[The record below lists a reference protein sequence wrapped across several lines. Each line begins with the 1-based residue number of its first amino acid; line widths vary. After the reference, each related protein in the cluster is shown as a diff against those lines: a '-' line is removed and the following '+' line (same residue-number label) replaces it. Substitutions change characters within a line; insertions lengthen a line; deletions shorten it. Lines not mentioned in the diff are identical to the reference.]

1 MRVEATPTPSA
12 VPGPLSR
19 RTVLAGAAAL
29 AGTTATLAAT
39 SASAHAT
46 AAPPAVTASS
56 GASGASGGSAAET
69 AASGAAGRRARATVF
84 RDVRPFGS
92 ARATDLVVVDGRV
105 SDGPAPRGAKVV
117 EGGGRI
123 VLPSLVDAH
132 IHPDK
137 TTWGGSWVSRRP
149 ASGIADYVAQ
159 DVELFHAQRR
169 PVAERAYG
177 LMTHAVT
184 RGTRAMRA
192 HADVAPAY
200 GLAGVEGVAEA
211 RERLRHAL
219 DVQIVAFPQ
228 HGVIRTPG
236 TAGLLEE
243 AAREGTIDM
252 IGGIDPIGFD
262 QALDAQL
269 DLVFGIADRHGVGVD
284 IHLHDRGEKGMK
296 AMRGII
302 DRTRALSLAGRVTVS
317 HVFCLPELSDRE
329 LGSIAAD
336 LGAQDI
342 ALTTVAPSDSLVL
355 PIARLRE
362 HGVRVGLGSDGV
374 RDSWSPFG
382 NADMLHRAQLLGWV
396 RDVRLDEEL
405 ADCYRVAA
413 HGGADVMGLAHADL
427 APGAPADFVLVRGEC
442 LPQVVVDMPQRD
454 MVVHGGVVVAR
465 DGEFLA

>member
-1 MRVEATPTPSA
+1 MQPSSPA
-12 VPGPLSR
+12 SGNFSR

-29 AGTTATLAAT
+29 AGTAAGATGAA
-39 SASAHAT
+39 
-46 AAPPAVTASS
+46 AAPARTTTPADP
-56 GASGASGGSAAET
+56 
-69 AASGAAGRRARATVF
+69 AASGRPGAGAGTVVF
-84 RDVRPFGS
+84 RNVRPLG
-92 ARATDLVVVDGRV
+92 ATEPTDLVVVDGRI
-105 SDGPAPRGAKVV
+105 SRGPAPRGAKVV
-117 EGGGRI
+117 DGGGRI
-123 VLPSLVDAH
+123 ALPSLVDAH

-149 ASGIADYVAQ
+149 ADGIADYVEQ
-159 DVELFHAQRR
+159 DVELFHNQRR

-177 LMTHAVT
+177 LMTHAVA

-200 GLAGVEGVAEA
+200 DLAGVEGLAEA
-211 RERLRHAL
+211 RRRLSHTL

-236 TAGLLEE
+236 TVELLEE
-243 AAREGTIDM
+243 AARSGAVDM
-252 IGGIDPIGFD
+252 IGGIDPGGFD
-262 QALDAQL
+262 EAPEEQLDA
-269 DLVFGIADRHGVGVD
+269 VFGIADRHGIGLD
-284 IHLHDRGEKGMK
+284 IHLHDRGAKGLE

-302 DRTRALSLAGRVTVS
+302 DRTRALSLTGKVTVS
-317 HVFCLPELSDRE
+317 HVFCLTGLTDGE
-329 LGSIAAD
+329 LGPLAAELGD
-336 LGAQDI
+336 LDI

-382 NADMLHRAQLLGWV
+382 NADMLHRAHLLGWV
-396 RDVRLDEEL
+396 TDVRLDDEL
-405 ADCYRVAA
+405 AECYRVAA

-427 APGAPADFVLVRGEC
+427 APGAPADFVLVKGEC

-454 MVVHGGVVVAR
+454 MVVHGGAVVAR
-465 DGEFLA
+465 DGKYLDRSRPTER

>member
-1 MRVEATPTPSA
+1 MPPSSPA
-12 VPGPLSR
+12 PHALSR
-19 RTVLAGAAAL
+19 RTMLAGAAAL
-29 AGTTATLAAT
+29 AG
-39 SASAHAT
+39 AT
-46 AAPPAVTASS
+46 AAMAAAPAQANANA
-56 GASGASGGSAAET
+56 GAQAQAANAPAGSA
-69 AASGAAGRRARATVF
+69 GNRARAVVF
-84 RDVRPFGS
+84 RDVRPFGAAKS
-92 ARATDLVVVDGRV
+92 TDLVVVDGRI
-105 SDGPAPRGAKVV
+105 SEGPAPRGAKVV
-117 EGGGRI
+117 DGGGRI
-123 VLPSLVDAH
+123 ALPSLVDAH

-159 DVELFHAQRR
+159 DVELFRSQRR
-169 PVAERAYG
+169 SVGERAYG
-177 LMTHAVT
+177 LMSHAVT

-236 TAGLLEE
+236 TAELLEE
-243 AAREGTIDM
+243 AARAGTIDM

-262 QALDAQL
+262 QALDEQL

-284 IHLHDRGEKGMK
+284 IHLHDRGEKGIK

-302 DRTRALSLAGRVTVS
+302 DRTRALSLAGKVTVS
-317 HVFCLPELSDRE
+317 HVFCLPGLTDVE
-329 LGSIAAD
+329 LGSLAAD
-336 LGAQDI
+336 LGDQDI

-382 NADMLHRAQLLGWV
+382 NADMLHRAHLLGWV
-396 RDVRLDEEL
+396 TDVRLDEEL
-405 ADCYRVAA
+405 TDCYRVAA
-413 HGGADVMGLAHADL
+413 HGGADVMGLAHADFE
-427 APGAPADFVLVRGEC
+427 PGAPADFVLVRGEC
-442 LPQVVVDMPQRD
+442 LPQVVVDMPRRD

-465 DGEFLA
+465 EGEFLD

>member
-1 MRVEATPTPSA
+1 MQ
-12 VPGPLSR
+12 LSR
-19 RTVLAGAAAL
+19 RTMLAGAAAL
-29 AGTTATLAAT
+29 AGTTA
-39 SASAHAT
+39 AT
-46 AAPPAVTASS
+46 AA
-56 GASGASGGSAAET
+56 GA
-69 AASGAAGRRARATVF
+69 GAAQAAPSAPDAHGGGDGRPAKAVVF
-84 RDVRPFGS
+84 RDVRPFG
-92 ARATDLVVVDGRV
+92 AAKATDLVVVDGRIAE
-105 SDGPAPRGAKVV
+105 GPAPHGARVV

-123 VLPSLVDAH
+123 ALPSLVDAH

-149 ASGIADYVAQ
+149 ASGIADYVEQ
-159 DVELFHAQRR
+159 DVQLFRAQTR

-177 LMTHAVT
+177 LMSHAVA

-200 GLAGVEGVAEA
+200 GLAGVEGLVEA
-211 RERLRHAL
+211 RRRLRHAL

-228 HGVIRTPG
+228 HGVVRTPG
-236 TAGLLEE
+236 TARLLED
-243 AAREGTIDM
+243 AARSGADM

-262 QALDAQL
+262 QALDEQL

-284 IHLHDRGEKGMK
+284 IHLHDRGEKGLA

-317 HVFCLPELSDRE
+317 HVFCLPGLPDRE
-329 LGSIAAD
+329 LGAIAAD
-336 LGAQDI
+336 LGEQDI

-355 PIARLRE
+355 PVARLRE

-382 NADMLHRAQLLGWV
+382 DADMLHRAHILGWV
-396 RDVRLDEEL
+396 TDIRLDDEL
-405 ADCYRVAA
+405 ADCYTTAA
-413 HGGADVMGLAHADL
+413 HGGADVMHLPHADL
-427 APGAPADFVLVRGEC
+427 TPGSPADFVLVRGEC
-442 LPQVVVDMPQRD
+442 LPQVVVDMPRRD
-454 MVVHGGVVVAR
+454 LVVHGGRVVAR

>member
-1 MRVEATPTPSA
+1 MQPTSPSPSA
-12 VPGPLSR
+12 LSR
-19 RTVLAGAAAL
+19 RTMLAGAAAL
-29 AGTTATLAAT
+29 AGATATAGAA
-39 SASAHAT
+39 AAPAT
-46 AAPPAVTASS
+46 AA
-56 GASGASGGSAAET
+56 ASGRADRRSKAVVFRNVRVF
-69 AASGAAGRRARATVF
+69 GAAK
-84 RDVRPFGS
+84 
-92 ARATDLVVVDGRV
+92 ATDLVVVDGRIA
-105 SDGPAPRGAKVV
+105 SGPAPRGAKVV
-117 EGGGRI
+117 DGGGRI

-159 DVELFHAQRR
+159 DVELFRSQHR
-169 PVAERAYG
+169 PVAKRAYG
-177 LMTHAVT
+177 LMAHAVT

-211 RERLRHAL
+211 RARLRHAL

-228 HGVIRTPG
+228 HGVVRTPG
-236 TAGLLEE
+236 TAELLEE
-243 AAREGTIDM
+243 AARSGAIDM

-262 QALDAQL
+262 DALDEQL
-269 DLVFGIADRHGVGVD
+269 DLVFGIAERHGIGVD
-284 IHLHDRGEKGMK
+284 IHLHDRGDKGMR
-296 AMRGII
+296 AMRGIVE
-302 DRTRALSLAGRVTVS
+302 RTRALSLAGKVTVS
-317 HVFCLPELSDRE
+317 HVFCLPGLTDKE

-336 LGAQDI
+336 LGEQDI

-382 NADMLHRAQLLGWV
+382 NADMLHRAHLLGWV
-396 RDVRLDEEL
+396 TDVRLDEEL
-405 ADCYRVAA
+405 ANCYRVAA

-427 APGAPADFVLVRGEC
+427 APGAPADFVLVSGEC
-442 LPQVVVDMPQRD
+442 LPQVVVDMPRRD

-465 DGEFLA
+465 DGEFLD

>member
-1 MRVEATPTPSA
+1 MQPSPA
-12 VPGPLSR
+12 SPASSTLSR
-19 RTVLAGAAAL
+19 RTMLAGAAAL
-29 AGTTATLAAT
+29 AGTTATVAAT
-39 SASAHAT
+39 
-46 AAPPAVTASS
+46 APPATAVP
-56 GASGASGGSAAET
+56 GASAPASTAPAPGASRHRDKT
-69 AASGAAGRRARATVF
+69 VVF
-84 RDVRPFGS
+84 RNVRPFG
-92 ARATDLVVVDGRV
+92 AAKPTDLVVVDGRV
-105 SDGPAPRGAKVV
+105 SAGPAPRGAKVV
-117 EGGGRI
+117 DGGGRI
-123 VLPSLVDAH
+123 ALPSLVDAH

-159 DVELFHAQRR
+159 DVELFRSQRR

-177 LMTHAVT
+177 LMSHAVA

-200 GLAGVEGVAEA
+200 GLAGVEGLADA

-236 TAGLLEE
+236 TAELLEE
-243 AAREGTIDM
+243 AARAGIVDM

-262 QALDAQL
+262 QALDEQL
-269 DLVFGIADRHGVGVD
+269 DLVFGIADRHGIGVD
-284 IHLHDRGEKGMK
+284 IHLHDRGEKGLR

-302 DRTRALSLAGRVTVS
+302 DRTRALSLAGKVTVS
-317 HVFCLPELSDRE
+317 HVFCLPALSDRE
-329 LGSIAAD
+329 LGAVAAD

-382 NADMLHRAQLLGWV
+382 NADMMHRAHLLGWV
-396 RDVRLDEEL
+396 TDIRLDEEL
-405 ADCYRVAA
+405 SDCYGVAA
-413 HGGADVMGLAHADL
+413 NGGADVMGLPHADL
-427 APGAPADFVLVRGEC
+427 RPGAPADFVLVRGEC
-442 LPQVVVDMPQRD
+442 LPQIVVDMPRRD
-454 MVVHGGVVVAR
+454 LVVHGGVVVAR

>member
-1 MRVEATPTPSA
+1 MQSPSSSHPSSPA
-12 VPGPLSR
+12 SPGALSR
-19 RTVLAGAAAL
+19 RTMLAGAAAL
-29 AGTTATLAAT
+29 AGAT
-39 SASAHAT
+39 AT
-46 AAPPAVTASS
+46 AAAAAGPATAAAPVAAEAA
-56 GASGASGGSAAET
+56 ASGASG
-69 AASGAAGRRARATVF
+69 RRARTVVF
-84 RDVRPFGS
+84 RNVRPFGAAK
-92 ARATDLVVVDGRV
+92 ARDLVVVDGRV
-105 SDGPAPRGAKVV
+105 SDRPAPHGAKVV
-117 EGGGRI
+117 DGGGRI
-123 VLPSLVDAH
+123 ALPSLVDAH

-149 ASGIADYVAQ
+149 ASAIADYVAQ
-159 DVELFHAQRR
+159 DVELFRSQRR
-169 PVAERAYG
+169 PVVERAYG
-177 LMTHAVT
+177 LMSHAVS
-184 RGTRAMRA
+184 RGTRGMRA

-236 TAGLLEE
+236 TAALLEK
-243 AAREGTIDM
+243 AAREGLIDM

-262 QALDAQL
+262 NALDDQL
-269 DLVFGIADRHGVGVD
+269 DVVFGIADRHGVGVD
-284 IHLHDRGEKGMK
+284 IHLHDRGEKGMQ
-296 AMRGII
+296 AMRGIVE
-302 DRTRALSLAGRVTVS
+302 RTRALSLAGKVTVS
-317 HVFCLPELSDRE
+317 HVFCLPSLTDRE

-336 LGAQDI
+336 LGDQDI

-382 NADMLHRAQLLGWV
+382 NADMMHRAHILGWV
-396 RDVRLDEEL
+396 TDVRLDDEL
-405 ADCYRVAA
+405 RDCYDVAA
-413 HGGADVMGLAHADL
+413 HGGADVMGLAHADFK
-427 APGAPADFVLVRGEC
+427 AGAPADFVLVRGEC
-442 LPQVVVDMPQRD
+442 LPQVVVDMPRRD

>member
-1 MRVEATPTPSA
+1 MQSSSSPTGA
-12 VPGPLSR
+12 LSR
-19 RTVLAGAAAL
+19 RTMLAGAAAL
-29 AGTTATLAAT
+29 AGTGATMG
-39 SASAHAT
+39 AT
-46 AAPPAVTASS
+46 A
-56 GASGASGGSAAET
+56 GGTYAAESAGGHAESP
-69 AASGAAGRRARATVF
+69 AAAGAGRRARAVVF
-84 RDVRPFGS
+84 RDVRVLGA
-92 ARATDLVVVDGRV
+92 ARATDLVVVDGRI
-105 SDGPAPRGAKVV
+105 SAGPAPHGAKVV
-117 EGGGRI
+117 DGGGRI
-123 VLPSLVDAH
+123 ALPSLVDAH

-149 ASGIADYVAQ
+149 AGAIADYVAQ
-159 DVELFHAQRR
+159 DVELFRSQRR

-177 LMTHAVT
+177 LMSHAVA

-192 HADVAPAY
+192 QADVAPAY
-200 GLAGVEGVAEA
+200 GLAGVEGLAEA

-236 TAGLLEE
+236 TAALLER
-243 AAREGTIDM
+243 AARAGLVDM

-262 QALDAQL
+262 QALDEQL
-269 DLVFGIADRHGVGVD
+269 DTVFGIADRHGVGVD
-284 IHLHDRGEKGMK
+284 IHLHDRGEKGLR

-317 HVFCLPELSDRE
+317 HVFCLPGLSDSE
-329 LGSIAAD
+329 LGSVAAD
-336 LGAQDI
+336 LGDQDI

-382 NADMLHRAQLLGWV
+382 NADMMHRAHLLGWV
-396 RDVRLDEEL
+396 TDVRLDDEL
-405 ADCYRVAA
+405 TDCYGVAA
-413 HGGADVMGLAHADL
+413 HGGADVMRLAHADF

-442 LPQVVVDMPQRD
+442 LPQVVVDMPRRD

-465 DGEFLA
+465 DGEFVG

>member
-1 MRVEATPTPSA
+1 MQPSPPSPA
-12 VPGPLSR
+12 LSR
-19 RTVLAGAAAL
+19 RTMLAGAAAL
-29 AGTTATLAAT
+29 AGTTAAVAAT
-39 SASAHAT
+39 AGPAT
-46 AAPPAVTASS
+46 AAPAAD
-56 GASGASGGSAAET
+56 AGGHRDRT
-69 AASGAAGRRARATVF
+69 VVFRNVRVFGAAK
-84 RDVRPFGS
+84 P
-92 ARATDLVVVDGRV
+92 TDLVVVDGRV
-105 SDGPAPRGAKVV
+105 SDDPAPRGAKVV
-117 EGGGRI
+117 DGGGRI
-123 VLPSLVDAH
+123 ALPSLVDAH

-159 DVELFHAQRR
+159 DVELFRSQRR

-177 LMTHAVT
+177 LMSHAVA

-200 GLAGVEGVAEA
+200 GLAGVAGVADA
-211 RERLRHAL
+211 RARLRHAL

-228 HGVIRTPG
+228 HGVVRAPG
-236 TAGLLEE
+236 TAQLLEE
-243 AAREGTIDM
+243 AAREGLVDM

-262 QALDAQL
+262 QALDEQL

-284 IHLHDRGEKGMK
+284 IHLHDRGEKGIR

-302 DRTRALSLAGRVTVS
+302 DRTRALSLAGKVTVS
-317 HVFCLPELSDRE
+317 HVFCLPALSARE
-329 LGSIAAD
+329 LGAVAAD
-336 LGAQDI
+336 LGALDI

-382 NADMLHRAQLLGWV
+382 NADMMHRAHLLGWV
-396 RDVRLDEEL
+396 TDVRLDEEL
-405 ADCYRVAA
+405 TDCYGVAA
-413 HGGADVMGLAHADL
+413 NGGADVMGLPHADL
-427 APGAPADFVLVRGEC
+427 RPGAPADFVLVRGEC
-442 LPQVVVDMPQRD
+442 LPQVVVDMPRRD
-454 MVVHGGVVVAR
+454 LVVHGGVVVAR

>member
-1 MRVEATPTPSA
+1 MQQSSA
-12 VPGPLSR
+12 FPGALSR

-29 AGTTATLAAT
+29 AGTTATTAAT
-39 SASAHAT
+39 ATTAQAADAPAVAGTTT
-46 AAPPAVTASS
+46 AAASRD
-56 GASGASGGSAAET
+56 
-69 AASGAAGRRARATVF
+69 AGRPAKAVVF
-84 RDVRPFGS
+84 RDVRPFGTAT
-92 ARATDLVVVDGRV
+92 ARDLVVVDGRV
-105 SDGPAPRGAKVV
+105 SDSPAPRGAKIVD
-117 EGGGRI
+117 GGGRI
-123 VLPSLVDAH
+123 ALPSLVDAH

-159 DVELFHAQRR
+159 DVELFHSQRR

-177 LMTHAVT
+177 LMAHAVT

-200 GLAGVEGVAEA
+200 GLAGVEGLADA

-236 TAGLLEE
+236 TAQLLEK
-243 AAREGTIDM
+243 AARTGAIDM

-262 QALDAQL
+262 DALDEQL
-269 DLVFGIADRHGVGVD
+269 DLVFGIADRHGIGVD
-284 IHLHDRGEKGMK
+284 IHLHDRGEKGMA
-296 AMRGII
+296 AMRGIVA
-302 DRTRALSLAGRVTVS
+302 RTRALSLAGKVTVS
-317 HVFCLPELSDRE
+317 HVFCLPGLSDRE

-336 LGAQDI
+336 LGEQDI

-396 RDVRLDEEL
+396 TDVRLDEEL
-405 ADCYRVAA
+405 PDCYRVAA

-427 APGAPADFVLVRGEC
+427 EPGAPADFVLVRGEC
-442 LPQVVVDMPQRD
+442 LPQVVVDMPRRD

-465 DGEFLA
+465 DGAFLD